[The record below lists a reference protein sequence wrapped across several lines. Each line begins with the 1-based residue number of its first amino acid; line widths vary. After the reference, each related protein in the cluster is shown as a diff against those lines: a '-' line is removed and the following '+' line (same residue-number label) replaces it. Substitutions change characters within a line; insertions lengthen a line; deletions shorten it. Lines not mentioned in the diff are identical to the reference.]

1 MRSKTLQLIK
11 RYYRIIEQDEQ
22 DPNAVMQQAPLEG
35 QEAPPEGQAPEM
47 PAEEPE
53 TTPLTS
59 TAEIRYIQ
67 DVVLALLYGELSED
81 DKTKLEQL
89 EIVLKNPKKAQQ
101 LMSQT
106 GKTGK
111 DFYQEEILPI
121 IKPIRDD
128 QDTLNNLNSIS

>member
-1 MRSKTLQLIK
+1 MKSKTLQLIK

-22 DPNAVMQQAPLEG
+22 DPNAVMQQAPIEG

-67 DVVLALLYGELSED
+67 DVVLALLYGELSEN

-121 IKPIRDD
+121 IKPIRDE